1 MASFNRVILMG
12 NLTRDPELRFTQS
25 NMAVCK
31 VGLAVNRRVKEANSE
46 QWREEPTFVDV
57 TIFGKRAE
65 AFQKFHTKGS
75 SAFFEG
81 ELRYDTWDDKET
93 GQKRSKLYVVANNW
107 EFVGAGKGEG
117 RGGGFSEGGYEASA
131 GYEAAPSGG
140 YGGGGGGG
148 GYSGPASAP
157 PAGGGGYGGGGYSGG
172 YGARGGGQAP
182 APQPGPAPARPD
194 FLGEDDTPF

>member
-12 NLTRDPELRFTQS
+12 NLTRDPELRYTQS

-75 SAFFEG
+75 AAFFEG

-117 RGGGFSEGGYEASA
+117 RGGGYSEGGQEASA
-131 GYEAAPSGG
+131 SYDGGGAPAAGGG
-140 YGGGGGGG
+140 YGGGGG
-148 GYSGPASAP
+148 Y
-157 PAGGGGYGGGGYSGG
+157 
-172 YGARGGGQAP
+172 
-182 APQPGPAPARPD
+182 
-194 FLGEDDTPF
+194 

>member
-31 VGLAVNRRVKEANSE
+31 VGLAINRRVKEANSE

-65 AFQKFHTKGS
+65 AFQKFHSKGS

-107 EFVGAGKGEG
+107 EFVGAGKGE
-117 RGGGFSEGGYEASA
+117 RSGGGGYESGGGGYEAAA
-131 GYEAAPSGG
+131 GYEAGASQGG
-140 YGGGGGGG
+140 YAGGG
-148 GYSGPASAP
+148 
-157 PAGGGGYGGGGYSGG
+157 GGGGYGGGGYSGG
-172 YGARGGGQAP
+172 SGGGGYGRGAAP
-182 APQPGPAPARPD
+182 AAPQQGGGAD
-194 FLGEDDTPF
+194 FLGDEDTPF